1 MSFRVAFQTF
11 GCKLNQLETESLADE
26 FKRKGALLVGFEDEA
41 DLYIFNTCTVTS
53 KAEQKARRL
62 LRSVLNGH
70 PRAWAV
76 VTGCYAQ
83 VEPES
88 LAALSPEGRL
98 IVVPGEDK
106 ADLLGLADSLAVLSA
121 GSALTGAGPSDG
133 LDGCIR
139 AWLDARQAGSH
150 YGKFSFEPESFSF
163 HSRPSLKIE
172 DGCDNRCAYC
182 RVCLARGRAVS
193 LEASEVLRR
202 LRTLEEAGAAEAV
215 LTGVNLSQYRSGDTD
230 FAGLLRYLLDNTE
243 HIALRLSSYEP
254 DRFDPRLSAVF
265 AEPRVRPHMHFAIQ
279 SGSDSVLARM
289 GRRYQRDDILA
300 ACEALRRA
308 RQDPFIACD
317 LFVGFPGE
325 TDADVE
331 DSAALA
337 REVGFA
343 WIHAF
348 QFSPRP
354 GTRAYSMKPQV
365 PERVAGARAAV
376 LAELAARGRQA
387 YIERWRGHEVR
398 AVLER
403 GAVPSGAPDGRL
415 WARATSE
422 NYLKLLVS
430 LPAGMDCHPGR
441 EVRCRIRP
449 DTQVPALHEGTA
461 RMDIASQTDSPAIKD
476 IGLDAAADAV
486 N

>member
-1 MSFRVAFQTF
+1 LSFRVAFQTF

-26 FKRKGALLVGFEDEA
+26 FKRKGASLVSLADEA

-62 LRSVLNGH
+62 IRSALAAH
-70 PRAWAV
+70 PGAWAL

-83 VEPES
+83 MEPEA

-98 IVVPGEDK
+98 VVVPGENK
-106 ADLLGLADSLAVLSA
+106 ADLLGLADSLSEIP
-121 GSALTGAGPSDG
+121 GPDG
-133 LDGCIR
+133 LDACIA
-139 AWLDARQAGSH
+139 AWRDSSENRNR

-182 RVCLARGRAVS
+182 RVCLARGKAVS
-193 LEASEVLRR
+193 LEAPEVLKR
-202 LRTLEEAGAAEAV
+202 LKALEDAGAAEAV
-215 LTGVNLSQYRSGDTD
+215 LTGVNLSQYRSGSLD
-230 FAGLLRYLLDNTE
+230 FAGLLGYLLDNTS

-254 DRFDPRLSAVF
+254 DRFDPRLMDVF
-265 AEPRVRPHMHFAIQ
+265 SEQRVRPHMHFAIQ

-289 GRRYQRDDILA
+289 GRRYRRDDVLA
-300 ACEALRRA
+300 ACGALRQA
-308 RQDPFIACD
+308 RRDPFIACD
-317 LFVGFPGE
+317 LIVGFPGE
-325 TDADVE
+325 TDEEFE

-365 PERVAGARAAV
+365 PERVAGGRAAV
-376 LAELAARGRQA
+376 LAELAAAGREA
-387 YIERWRGHEVR
+387 YIARWLGSEVS

-403 GAVPSGAPDGRL
+403 GSTGSCPDRAGRVL
-415 WARATSE
+415 SRATSE

-430 LPAGMDCHPGR
+430 LPAGSDTRPGR
-441 EVRCRIRP
+441 EVSCRLRMP
-449 DTQVPALHEGTA
+449 ADKNSAVFAGTASVLPAAPALPPGVDA
-461 RMDIASQTDSPAIKD
+461 FADSS
-476 IGLDAAADAV
+476 L
-486 N
+486 